1 MGRPGWNRRR
11 VVSVGT
17 AVALTL
23 ALFAGA
29 SGVTA
34 SQTTDA
40 PADYTIGSVD
50 AFDYYNSRGLED
62 TNGDGRVVVEITSTI
77 DLSESREPVLRYG
90 GEPPLVLR
98 GSGGFT
104 NTETPLIRAGSTDEL
119 TLQGLTI
126 GDIRKGGAFAADPLA
141 VDGDVTFRAVTVR
154 DTIDLLDTGGHV
166 TIEGSTFV
174 ATGQVARAD
183 GTVTVTRSTFLN
195 TSTGEDGLVRG
206 DQVVRLT
213 DVTFRHSGGSGFGA
227 VRAGSVVANNVTF
240 ADTGGAIWADGEV
253 AIEDGSLTNGSTIS
267 TDGGVRIVDSRIA
280 HVGGESIIR
289 AGSVEIDGTRMEHTG
304 GIGDQYSSDITV
316 TNSTLTDVGRLNGE
330 DVVLS
335 HVTVNGTRGRT
346 AEAHSLR
353 IDHSTIRNTRG
364 LRSVD
369 DTTIVDSA
377 LYSADHIEGNT
388 VVIRNS
394 TVVDF
399 GRFTSFNEYWRL
411 RLVDSTIHGASSPLV
426 PKVNEQSIRR
436 VNFVEAEPPVFE
448 GRLPNKSQVFVDTT
462 DDDEPPGE
470 WTADVFWSREEPF
483 PFVDRL
489 PVRAV
494 RTPTPTAT
502 PTPTPTPTATPTPT
516 PTATPTP
523 TPTATPTPTPTA
535 TPTSTAT
542 ATPERAIDTETR
554 TPATG
559 SGPGFGVVPVLV
571 AVTVSLLLGRQLFD

>member
-1 MGRPGWNRRR
+1 MGRLGWNRRR

-90 GEPPLVLR
+90 GEAPLVLR

-104 NTETPLIRAGSTDEL
+104 NTEAPLIQAGSTGEL

-126 GDIRKGGAFAADPLA
+126 GDIRAEGGAFAAAPLA

-154 DTIDLLDTGGHV
+154 DTTDLLDTGGDV

-195 TSTGEDGLVRG
+195 TSTSEDGLVRG

-253 AIEDGSLTNGSTIS
+253 AIEDSSLTNGSTIS

-280 HVGGESIIR
+280 HVGGESIVR
-289 AGSVEIDGTRMEHTG
+289 AGGVEIDGTRMEHTG

-394 TVVDF
+394 TLVDF
-399 GRFTSFNEYWRL
+399 GRFESGNEYWRL

-462 DDDEPPGE
+462 NDDEPPGE

-489 PVRAV
+489 PVSAV

-502 PTPTPTPTATPTPT
+502 PTPTPTPTATPT
-516 PTATPTP
+516 
-523 TPTATPTPTPTA
+523 
-535 TPTSTAT
+535 

-559 SGPGFGVVPVLV
+559 SGSGFGVVPVLV